1 MAGAL
6 YQKYRPNSFEEVFGE
21 AHIVK
26 ALSNAVKTKQI
37 SHAYIFSGPRGIGK
51 TTIAKILAKVIN
63 CLDNKNG
70 DACNVCKNCIKINA
84 QQTMDIV
91 EMDAA
96 SNNGVA
102 EIRQLIDNINYLPTD
117 LTKKVY
123 ILDEAH
129 MLTTGAWNA
138 LLKTLEECPEHVVF
152 IFATTE
158 YYKIP
163 LTIVSRCQCFSFK
176 RLSVEIL
183 SDLMNKIA
191 EKEKIKISQEAINK
205 LAYLADGSARDAVS
219 SLDQVR
225 SYSTNK
231 TIKIEDIDSIFGL
244 LDDNKKVVFI
254 NQLADGDLEAAIN
267 TIDSYESDGVN
278 FGQLIQDTFAIFIDL
293 YLKYKTNDKAKS
305 KSLNSEQ
312 LKKLKM
318 TCEQALIFAEI
329 WEDLTGKIKHNQN
342 IKYNL
347 ELAIF
352 QGINKIFSNNNKNN
366 DVVKLADASLFETK
380 PKKNKTISE
389 DKKPIQKVEKEEL
402 LNENADNNLS
412 TKDLDTFVE
421 HSLNNLNKETLN
433 INNNENEDQFLK
445 KDWHYKSEESD
456 LKNIKTYS
464 KEEEVFLRI
473 AIDNDQEL
481 IKSYQSILDML
492 KEKKWFMNKPLS
504 SLIIDAKKVMIASNK
519 GIVLL
524 FDDEDQSILLNIENS
539 KDNFI
544 AFVNE
549 LFGSPLLIMGVTK
562 KTAKELTSTFIHA
575 KKNNEIKDLNGDYF
589 AKLIISKKSTKEIA
603 LEYFGDDLKI
613 KDSER

>member
-21 AHIVK
+21 SHIVK

-70 DACNVCKNCIKINA
+70 DACNACKNCIKINT
-84 QQTMDIV
+84 QQSMDIV

-96 SNNGVA
+96 SNNGVS

-117 LTKKVY
+117 LVKKVY

-138 LLKTLEECPEHVVF
+138 LLKTLEECPEHIVF

-176 RLSVEIL
+176 RLGVEIL
-183 SDLMNKIA
+183 SDLMLKIA
-191 EKEKIKISQEAINK
+191 EKEKIKISKEAINK
-205 LAYLADGSARDAVS
+205 LSYLADGSARDAVS

-231 TIKIEDIDSIFGL
+231 TIQIEDIDSIFGL
-244 LDDNKKVVFI
+244 LDDNKKAIFI

-267 TIDSYESDGVN
+267 TIDSYESEGVN
-278 FGQLIQDTFAIFIDL
+278 FGQLIQDTFSIFIDI
-293 YLKYKTNDKAKS
+293 YLKYKTNGKTQP
-305 KSLNSEQ
+305 KSLNSDQ
-312 LKKLKM
+312 LNKITM
-318 TCEQALIFAEI
+318 SSEQALVFAEI

-352 QGINKIFSNNNKNN
+352 QGINKISSSNKNKTTT
-366 DVVKLADASLFETK
+366 KLADASLFEEK

-389 DKKPIQKVEKEEL
+389 ENKPAHNSDNEEL
-402 LNENADNNLS
+402 VNKTADNKLS
-412 TKDLDTFVE
+412 TKDLNAFIDD
-421 HSLNNLNKETLN
+421 SLNKKNSKKK
-433 INNNENEDQFLK
+433 NNENEEQLSTNDLEHNLK
-445 KDWHYKSEESD
+445 DSD
-456 LKNIKTYS
+456 FKNSKTYS
-464 KEEEVFLRI
+464 KEEEIFLRI

-504 SLIIDAKKVMIASNK
+504 SMIIEAKKVMIASNK
-519 GIVLL
+519 GMVLL
-524 FDDEDQSILLNIENS
+524 FDDEDQSILLNLENS

-544 AFVNE
+544 EFVNE

-562 KTAKELTSTFIHA
+562 KTAKELTNTFIHA
-575 KKNNEIKDLNGDYF
+575 KKNNEIKDLNSNYF

-613 KDSER
+613 EDSER

>member
-21 AHIVK
+21 SHIVK
-26 ALSNAVKTKQI
+26 ALSNAIKTKQI

-70 DACNVCKNCIKINA
+70 DACNVCKNCIKINT

-183 SDLMNKIA
+183 SDLMKKIA
-191 EKEKIKISQEAINK
+191 EKEKIKINEDAINK

-225 SYSTNK
+225 SYSSSNK
-231 TIKIEDIDSIFGL
+231 MIKIEDIDSIFGL
-244 LDDNKKVVFI
+244 LDDNKKVIFI
-254 NQLADGDLEAAIN
+254 NQLADGNLEAAIN

-312 LKKLKM
+312 LKKIKM
-318 TCEQALIFAEI
+318 SCEQALVFAEI

-352 QGINKIFSNNNKNN
+352 QGINKIFSNNKNK
-366 DVVKLADASLFETK
+366 DVTKLADAALFDVK
-380 PKKNKTISE
+380 PKKNKTFSE
-389 DKKPIQKVEKEEL
+389 ENKSVDSLENDEL
-402 LNENADNNLS
+402 LNEDKDVNLS
-412 TKDLDTFVE
+412 TKDLDNFVE
-421 HSLNNLNKETLN
+421 QSLNERT
-433 INNNENEDQFLK
+433 LK
-445 KDWHYKSEESD
+445 KNISENKPESLKEDLSDNSKNSD
-456 LKNIKTYS
+456 LKGTKSYS
-464 KEEEVFLRI
+464 KEEEIFLTI
-473 AIDNDQEL
+473 AIDNDREL

-504 SLIIDAKKVMIASNK
+504 SMIIDAKKVMIASKK
-519 GIVLL
+519 GMILL
-524 FDDEDQSILLNIENS
+524 FDDEDQSILLNVENS

-544 AFVNE
+544 EFVNE

-562 KTAKELTSTFIHA
+562 KTAKDLTNTFIQA
-575 KKNNEIKDLNGDYF
+575 KKNNEIKDLNNNYF
-589 AKLIISKKSTKEIA
+589 AKLITSKKSTKEIA

-613 KDSER
+613 KNSER

>member
-21 AHIVK
+21 SHIVK
-26 ALSNAVKTKQI
+26 ALSNAIKTKQI

-70 DACNVCKNCIKINA
+70 DACNVCKNCIKINT

-183 SDLMNKIA
+183 SDLMKKIA
-191 EKEKIKISQEAINK
+191 EKEKIKINEDAINK

-225 SYSTNK
+225 SYSSSNK
-231 TIKIEDIDSIFGL
+231 MIKIEDIDSIFGL
-244 LDDNKKVVFI
+244 LDDNKKVIFI
-254 NQLADGDLEAAIN
+254 NQLADGNLEAAIN

-312 LKKLKM
+312 LKKIKM
-318 TCEQALIFAEI
+318 SCEQALVFAEI

-352 QGINKIFSNNNKNN
+352 QGINKIFSNNKNK
-366 DVVKLADASLFETK
+366 DVTKLADAALFDVK
-380 PKKNKTISE
+380 PKKNKTFSE
-389 DKKPIQKVEKEEL
+389 ENKSVDSLENDEL
-402 LNENADNNLS
+402 LNEDKDVNLS
-412 TKDLDTFVE
+412 TKDLDNFVE
-421 HSLNNLNKETLN
+421 QSLNERT
-433 INNNENEDQFLK
+433 LK
-445 KDWHYKSEESD
+445 KNISENKPESLKEDLSDNSKNSD
-456 LKNIKTYS
+456 LKGTKSYS
-464 KEEEVFLRI
+464 KEEEIFLTI

-504 SLIIDAKKVMIASNK
+504 SMIIDAKKVMIASKK
-519 GIVLL
+519 GMILL
-524 FDDEDQSILLNIENS
+524 FDDEDQSILLNVENS

-544 AFVNE
+544 EFVNE

-562 KTAKELTSTFIHA
+562 KTAKDLTNTFIQA
-575 KKNNEIKDLNGDYF
+575 KKNNEIKDLNNNYF
-589 AKLIISKKSTKEIA
+589 AKLITSKKSTKEIA

-613 KDSER
+613 KNSER

>member
-21 AHIVK
+21 SHIVK

-70 DACNVCKNCIKINA
+70 DACNACKNCIKINA
-84 QQTMDIV
+84 QQTMDII

-117 LTKKVY
+117 LAKKVY

-138 LLKTLEECPEHVVF
+138 LLKTLEECPEHIVF

-183 SDLMNKIA
+183 SDLMIKIA
-191 EKEKIKISQEAINK
+191 EKEKIKISKEAINK

-225 SYSTNK
+225 SYSVNK
-231 TIKIEDIDSIFGL
+231 TIQIEDIDSIFGL
-244 LDDNKKVVFI
+244 LDDNKKVIFI
-254 NQLADGDLEAAIN
+254 NQLADGDLENAIN
-267 TIDSYESDGVN
+267 TIDSYESEGVN
-278 FGQLIQDTFAIFIDL
+278 FGQLIQDTFSIFIDL
-293 YLKYKTNDKAKS
+293 YLKYKTNGKTQP

-312 LKKLKM
+312 LKKITM
-318 TCEQALIFAEI
+318 SCEQALVFAEI

-352 QGINKIFSNNNKNN
+352 QGINKISSNSKNKTIT
-366 DVVKLADASLFETK
+366 KLADASLFEEK
-380 PKKNKTISE
+380 PKKDKPMSEENKSIHNSDHEDSE
-389 DKKPIQKVEKEEL
+389 NKAE
-402 LNENADNNLS
+402 DNNLS
-412 TKDLDTFVE
+412 TKELNNFIDN
-421 HSLNNLNKETLN
+421 SLNKKTLKKKNK
-433 INNNENEDQFLK
+433 ENEDQLLTNDLGENLK
-445 KDWHYKSEESD
+445 NSD
-456 LKNIKTYS
+456 LKNSKTYS
-464 KEEEVFLRI
+464 KEEEIFLRI

-504 SLIIDAKKVMIASNK
+504 SMIIDAKKVMIASNK
-519 GIVLL
+519 GMILL
-524 FDDEDQSILLNIENS
+524 FDDEDQSILLNLENS

-544 AFVNE
+544 EFVNE

-562 KTAKELTSTFIHA
+562 KNAKDLTNTFIHA
-575 KKNNEIKDLNGDYF
+575 KKNNEIKDLNSNYF

-613 KDSER
+613 EDSER

>member
-21 AHIVK
+21 SHIVK

-70 DACNVCKNCIKINA
+70 DACNACKNCIKINT

-117 LTKKVY
+117 LAKKVY

-138 LLKTLEECPEHVVF
+138 LLKTLEECPEHIVF

-176 RLSVEIL
+176 RLSVDIL
-183 SDLMNKIA
+183 SDLMIKIA
-191 EKEKIKISQEAINK
+191 EKEKIKISKEAINK

-225 SYSTNK
+225 SYSTSK
-231 TIKIEDIDSIFGL
+231 TIQIEDIDSIFGL
-244 LDDNKKVVFI
+244 LDDNKKVIFI
-254 NQLADGDLEAAIN
+254 NQLADGDLENAIN
-267 TIDSYESDGVN
+267 TIDSYESEGVN
-278 FGQLIQDTFAIFIDL
+278 FGQLIQDTFSIFIDL
-293 YLKYKTNDKAKS
+293 YLKYKTNGKTQP
-305 KSLNSEQ
+305 KSLNSDQ
-312 LKKLKM
+312 LKKITM
-318 TCEQALIFAEI
+318 SCEQALVFAEI

-352 QGINKIFSNNNKNN
+352 QGINKISSNSKNKNIT
-366 DVVKLADASLFETK
+366 KLADASLFEEK
-380 PKKNKTISE
+380 PKKEKPISEENKTINNADHE
-389 DKKPIQKVEKEEL
+389 DSQNKAE
-402 LNENADNNLS
+402 DNNLS
-412 TKDLDTFVE
+412 TKELNNFIDN
-421 HSLNNLNKETLN
+421 SLNKKTSKKK
-433 INNNENEDQFLK
+433 NNENEDQLSTNDLEQNLK
-445 KDWHYKSEESD
+445 NSD
-456 LKNIKTYS
+456 LKNSKTYS
-464 KEEEVFLRI
+464 KEEEIFLRI

-504 SLIIDAKKVMIASNK
+504 SMIIDAKKVMIASNK
-519 GIVLL
+519 GMVLL
-524 FDDEDQSILLNIENS
+524 FDDEDQSILLNLENS

-544 AFVNE
+544 EFVNE

-562 KTAKELTSTFIHA
+562 KIAKDLTNTFIHA
-575 KKNNEIKDLNGDYF
+575 KKNNEIKDLNSNYF

-613 KDSER
+613 EDSER

>member
-21 AHIVK
+21 SHIVK

-70 DACNVCKNCIKINA
+70 DACNACKNCIKINA
-84 QQTMDIV
+84 QQTMDII

-117 LTKKVY
+117 LAKKVY

-138 LLKTLEECPEHVVF
+138 LLKTLEECPEHIVF

-183 SDLMNKIA
+183 SDLMIKIA
-191 EKEKIKISQEAINK
+191 EKEKIKISKEAINK

-225 SYSTNK
+225 SYSVNK
-231 TIKIEDIDSIFGL
+231 TIQIEDIDSIFGL
-244 LDDNKKVVFI
+244 LDDNKKVIFI
-254 NQLADGDLEAAIN
+254 NQLADGDLENAIN
-267 TIDSYESDGVN
+267 TIDSYESEGVN
-278 FGQLIQDTFAIFIDL
+278 FGQLIQDTFSIFIDL
-293 YLKYKTNDKAKS
+293 YLKYKTNGKTQP

-312 LKKLKM
+312 LKKITM
-318 TCEQALIFAEI
+318 SCEQALVFAEI

-352 QGINKIFSNNNKNN
+352 QGINKISSNSKNKTIT
-366 DVVKLADASLFETK
+366 KLADASLFEEK
-380 PKKNKTISE
+380 PKKDKPMSEENKSIHNSDHEDSE
-389 DKKPIQKVEKEEL
+389 NKAE
-402 LNENADNNLS
+402 DNNLS
-412 TKDLDTFVE
+412 TKELNNFIDN
-421 HSLNNLNKETLN
+421 SLNKKTLKKKNK
-433 INNNENEDQFLK
+433 ENEDQLLTNDLGENLK
-445 KDWHYKSEESD
+445 NSD
-456 LKNIKTYS
+456 LKNNKTYS
-464 KEEEVFLRI
+464 KEEEIFLRI

-504 SLIIDAKKVMIASNK
+504 SMIIDAKKVMIASNK
-519 GIVLL
+519 GMILL
-524 FDDEDQSILLNIENS
+524 FDDEDQSILLNLENS

-544 AFVNE
+544 EFVNE

-562 KTAKELTSTFIHA
+562 KNAKDLTNTFIHA
-575 KKNNEIKDLNGDYF
+575 KKNNEIKDLNSNYF

-613 KDSER
+613 EDSER

>member
-21 AHIVK
+21 SHIVK

-70 DACNVCKNCIKINA
+70 DACNVCKNCIKINT
-84 QQTMDIV
+84 QQTMDII

-102 EIRQLIDNINYLPTD
+102 EIRQLIDNVNYLPTD

-183 SDLMNKIA
+183 FDLMNKIA
-191 EKEKIKISQEAINK
+191 EKEKIKISEEAINK

-244 LDDNKKVVFI
+244 LDDNKKVTFI
-254 NQLADGDLEAAIN
+254 NQLADGDLESAIN
-267 TIDSYESDGVN
+267 TIDSYEADGVN

-293 YLKYKTNDKAKS
+293 YLKYKTNDNAKS

-318 TCEQALIFAEI
+318 TCDQALIFAEI

-347 ELAIF
+347 ELAVF
-352 QGINKIFSNNNKNN
+352 QGINKIFSNDKNKNTT
-366 DVVKLADASLFETK
+366 KLADASLFDAK
-380 PKKNKTISE
+380 PKKNKIVSE
-389 DKKPIQKVEKEEL
+389 DKKSTKNVDKEEI

-412 TKDLDTFVE
+412 TKDLETFVE
-421 HSLNNLNKETLN
+421 TSLDKNTDNNKVWP
-433 INNNENEDQFLK
+433 ENEDQLVK
-445 KDWHYKSEESD
+445 KDSHSESKD
-456 LKNIKTYS
+456 NYLKNNKTYS

-481 IKSYQSILDML
+481 VKSYQSILDML

-504 SLIIDAKKVMIASNK
+504 SMIIDAKKVMIASNK

-524 FDDEDQSILLNIENS
+524 FDDEDQSILLNLENS

-544 AFVNE
+544 EFVNE
-549 LFGSPLLIMGVTK
+549 LFGSSLLIMGVTK
-562 KTAKELTSTFIHA
+562 KTAKELTNTFIHA

-589 AKLIISKKSTKEIA
+589 AKLITTKKSTKEIA